1 MDRLIK
7 KAELLELVGASYPTI
22 WRWMRDGAFPRSV
35 ILGPNRV
42 AWRESEVREWL
53 EGLARGGPKPTQDF
67 IGYVEY
73 KDEHDL
79 AQMLRSLRNENDW
92 DDLDDD
98 VPDTD
103 WFDDEEVL
111 A

>member
-53 EGLARGGPKPTQDF
+53 EGLARGGPTPKKAKVRPHLRLR
-67 IGYVEY
+67 GA
-73 KDEHDL
+73 L
-79 AQMLRSLRNENDW
+79 ARDGEAGS
-92 DDLDDD
+92 
-98 VPDTD
+98 
-103 WFDDEEVL
+103 
-111 A
+111 

>member
-53 EGLARGGPKPTQDF
+53 EGLARGGPKPRKARSRPRLRLR
-67 IGYVEY
+67 GALA
-73 KDEHDL
+73 HDGE
-79 AQMLRSLRNENDW
+79 ASS
-92 DDLDDD
+92 
-98 VPDTD
+98 
-103 WFDDEEVL
+103 
-111 A
+111 

>member
-53 EGLARGGPKPTQDF
+53 EGLARGGPNPRKAKNSPCLRLR
-67 IGYVEY
+67 GA
-73 KDEHDL
+73 L
-79 AQMLRSLRNENDW
+79 ARDGEAGS
-92 DDLDDD
+92 
-98 VPDTD
+98 
-103 WFDDEEVL
+103 
-111 A
+111 

>member
-1 MDRLIK
+1 MC
-7 KAELLELVGASYPTI
+7 AS
-22 WRWMRDGAFPRSV
+22 A
-35 ILGPNRV
+35 
-42 AWRESEVREWL
+42 
-53 EGLARGGPKPTQDF
+53 TQDF